1 MKTDY
6 CFLIS
11 RADWGLAYNGHL
23 RFLGTCN
30 PRSCL
35 AKRTDR
41 QNGEKKGPG
50 MDLVSF
56 QIPSTLCTE
65 YQCAHQTAFHRCC
78 CWNCQFLFRVQSSF
92 GAYLRRCIYMIKMSI
107 NYYLQDHFSL
117 SCRAAQLTLL
127 LTYNAHVSVYVRS
140 VGTYDELSIGR
151 TSAADREKQR
161 AISLNAS
168 HDPTLSELS

>member
-1 MKTDY
+1 
-6 CFLIS
+6 
-11 RADWGLAYNGHL
+11 
-23 RFLGTCN
+23 
-30 PRSCL
+30 
-35 AKRTDR
+35 
-41 QNGEKKGPG
+41 
-50 MDLVSF
+50 
-56 QIPSTLCTE
+56 
-65 YQCAHQTAFHRCC
+65 
-78 CWNCQFLFRVQSSF
+78 
-92 GAYLRRCIYMIKMSI
+92 MSI

-140 VGTYDELSIGR
+140 VGTTYDELSIGW